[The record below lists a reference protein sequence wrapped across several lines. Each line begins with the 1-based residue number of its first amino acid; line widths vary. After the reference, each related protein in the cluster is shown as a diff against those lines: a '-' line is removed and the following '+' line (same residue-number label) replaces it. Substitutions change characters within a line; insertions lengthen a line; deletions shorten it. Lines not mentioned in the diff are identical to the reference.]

1 MKAFTK
7 KFRVLEDGTYR
18 VAVKVIS
25 GSRLKDIRIGET
37 PVEFGFVRSIDNGAI
52 FLSDLIL
59 ATRGD
64 VLWFDMLSYTD
75 TFNGATFRT
84 FFSKVNSTI
93 GFQDIVAEKNEEDA
107 DPGEGG
113 GGSGGGDTPTPP
125 DPPDDPVTVYGPEL
139 TPTSWYTGYTNVIPI
154 TSRSVVI
161 PNEYLTRPGEYNIV
175 ICLAKP
181 YFVESIQSKGYTQWD
196 RSTLRT
202 TPISISR
209 QTLPRYYFNS
219 VDYCVYNLPCEFVSE
234 IVIQLGTE
242 DDTAVFRGSAV
253 LIKRQRALTAAAEY
267 INRVLEGSISCK
279 QYLGDWGDSVGEGI
293 SIYLSHNHTQRIV
306 AVRADGD
313 IAKETSTPDASTL
326 RVIKYDKDG
335 IYQDKKFTELG
346 NVWPAKGSVVPIIN
360 RVVGT
365 NATYD
370 RWVSAEIY
378 PSVTQYGTNMLYRAG
393 GISKYNVDAKGNPV
407 QIEIKNPDT
416 GAIEKVKDP
425 RGVTTTSYG
434 YGLILPIGKVLAS
447 RRVKLSSNFDVSN
460 SLQAWRNTTPSTLL
474 NDASDDIKQSNSV
487 FLVVEV
493 VNSTKSKYYKS
504 STGKFTAPTSSQRE
518 GNLYFSPYAAGE
530 DGINYAS
537 LSSSDDYSNYLLN
550 RLVNDPDNPKK
561 YLDIWERAD
570 RYYGYHRIFHN
581 ATAVTAT
588 SATFTDVSVAWFIH
602 DGDPS
607 HCYYFIRMSDI
618 FGRGTNFNRDA
629 AKRILAYPTPGQD
642 VYISILDSSSPSYRI
657 GSHAQTDDDIISL
670 A

>member
-52 FLSDLIL
+52 FLSDLIV

-75 TFNGATFRT
+75 TFNGTTFRT

-93 GFQDIVAEKNEEDA
+93 GFQDIVAEKT
-107 DPGEGG
+107 GEGG

-125 DPPDDPVTVYGPEL
+125 DPDDPVTVYGPEL
-139 TPTSWYTGYTNVIPI
+139 IPTSWYTGYTTVIPI

-161 PNEYLTRPGEYNIV
+161 PNEYLTRPGEYTII

-202 TPISISR
+202 TPVSISS

-219 VDYCVYNLPCEFVSE
+219 VDYGIYNLPCEFVSE
-234 IVIQLGTE
+234 ISIQLGTE

-253 LIKRQRALTAAAEY
+253 LIKRQRDLTAAAEY
-267 INRVLEGSISCK
+267 INRVIEGSISYK
-279 QYLGDWGDSVGEGI
+279 QYLGNYGDSVGEGI
-293 SIYLSHNHTQRIV
+293 SLYLSYNHTQRIV
-306 AVRADGD
+306 AVRVDGD
-313 IAKETSTPDASTL
+313 VAKETSTPDTSTL
-326 RVIKYDKDG
+326 RVIKYDHDG
-335 IYQDKKFTELG
+335 IHQDKKFTELG
-346 NVWPAKGSVVPIIN
+346 NVWPAKGSVPIIN
-360 RVVGT
+360 KVVGT

-370 RWVSAEIY
+370 RWVSAELY
-378 PSVTQYGTNMLYRAG
+378 PSASQWGTAMLYKAG
-393 GISKYNVDAKGNPV
+393 GIAKYGVNADGTQT
-407 QIEIKNPDT
+407 QIEIVNPDT

-434 YGLILPIGKVLAS
+434 YGIILPIGKVLAS
-447 RRVKLSSNFDVSN
+447 RRVKLSSNFDVSD

-474 NDASDDIKQSNSV
+474 NDASDDIKQSDSV

-493 VNSTKSKYYKS
+493 VNSNKSKYYNS
-504 STGKFTAPTSSQRE
+504 STGKFSAPTSSQGE
-518 GNLYFSPYAAGE
+518 GNLYFSPYAEGE

-537 LSSSDDYSNYLLN
+537 LASSDDYSKYLLN
-550 RLVNDPDNPKK
+550 RLVNDPDNPKR
-561 YLDIWERAD
+561 YLDIWECAD

-581 ATAVTAT
+581 ATAVTAA
-588 SATFTDVSVAWFIH
+588 ATTYTDVSITWFVH
-602 DGDPS
+602 NGDLS

-618 FGRGTNFNRDA
+618 FGKGTKFNRDA
-629 AKRILAYPTPGQD
+629 AKRVIAYPTPGQD

-657 GSHAQTDDDIISL
+657 GNYESTDDGISIG
-670 A
+670 